1 MKIWGLEGWKR
12 ADRGS
17 QKNQQKKKRDLRTYP
32 ITRFP
37 LDFEKRLESSSP
49 LVDKSYRST
58 SAWPRFK
65 EFPAICFLSMVC
77 ACMMQCKLGGPGTLS
92 HFPHC
97 LLPPIMC
104 CRFYVYE
111 GCALIACMCMQCKEA
126 RDFCLM
132 PPPTEHAIAHRTY
145 FCGNHDSVQENK
157 NTKRNFVWIPQLEL
171 TNRSLGL
178 RQCTALSSGYTCA
191 CNDLPESKKQLTMTT
206 QPSAQRPIVLKR
218 KS

>member
-1 MKIWGLEGWKR
+1 MTLKN
-12 ADRGS
+12 GS
-17 QKNQQKKKRDLRTYP
+17 KAH
-32 ITRFP
+32 P
-37 LDFEKRLESSSP
+37 LWWTNR
-49 LVDKSYRST
+49 
-58 SAWPRFK
+58 AWPRFK

-157 NTKRNFVWIPQLEL
+157 NAKRNFVWIPQLEL

>member
-1 MKIWGLEGWKR
+1 MQTIYTHF
-12 ADRGS
+12 AYIS
-17 QKNQQKKKRDLRTYP
+17 QKKDTARPLRGPDLKNCLQ
-32 ITRFP
+32 FV
-37 LDFEKRLESSSP
+37 FSP
-49 LVDKSYRST
+49 
-58 SAWPRFK
+58 W
-65 EFPAICFLSMVC
+65 C
-77 ACMMQCKLGGPGTLS
+77 AHGHDALYIGGPGTLS
-92 HFPHC
+92 HFPQC
-97 LLPPIMC
+97 FLPPIMC

-178 RQCTALSSGYTCA
+178 RQCTACA
-191 CNDLPESKKQLTMTT
+191 VQRQSMRMQCY
-206 QPSAQRPIVLKR
+206 PSLKN
-218 KS
+218 K